1 MTNELLKAT
10 LQLYLEAQHLD
21 DTETI
26 LTDINNVLASI
37 DHLDESTIS
46 LALHV
51 AKKIGHI
58 ENEKKYNSIPTIIIQ
73 ATSFDNP
80 LEFAEEMKTLV
91 KKYTN
96 KDSLCAIGSNIA
108 DENGFPLFFSNDA
121 TLPN

>member
-10 LQLYLEAQHLD
+10 LLLYLEAQHLD

-26 LTDINNVLASI
+26 LTDLHNVISSI
-37 DHLDESTIS
+37 DDLDTSTIS

-58 ENEKKYNSIPTIIIQ
+58 ENEKQFNSIPTIIVQ

-80 LEFAEEMKTLV
+80 LEFAEEMKALV

-96 KDSLCAIGSNIA
+96 KDSLCSIGSNIV
-108 DENGFPLFFSNDA
+108 DENGFPLFIPND
-121 TLPN
+121 TNFPN